1 MLVVELDGIIF
12 VLGEGKLG
20 GIMIV
25 LGVDLGGIMYVFGS
39 RSSWNYA
46 YVGVDLSRIIPMKE

>member
-1 MLVVELDGIIF
+1 
-12 VLGEGKLG
+12 
-20 GIMIV
+20 MIV